1 MPLASGG
8 RLTRSAY
15 GGGWT
20 GPPGWAPPGE
30 VIGLRLVA
38 GVAHVS
44 SVEVDDGVRQRGEQ
58 LAARLEERLAPGS
71 YDGHRRRA
79 VASAVLELLHED
91 DAVLRQ
97 PAPPLQRL
105 SPAPPPDTDDYGRAG
120 AFDTRTLHVELS
132 PQVYAALIEAA
143 GGAGVPVDTWVADE
157 LARLH
162 AWPRRPWPDRYGG
175 FAEPWLDDEDEP
187 DRRSL
192 SLVRLDRPRC

>member
-1 MPLASGG
+1 
-8 RLTRSAY
+8 
-15 GGGWT
+15 
-20 GPPGWAPPGE
+20 
-30 VIGLRLVA
+30 
-38 GVAHVS
+38 
-44 SVEVDDGVRQRGEQ
+44 
-58 LAARLEERLAPGS
+58 LEERLAPGS

-175 FAEPWLDDEDEP
+175 V
-187 DRRSL
+187 RRA
-192 SLVRLDRPRC
+192 VAGRRGRARPEVVVARTTGPAPVLTGPPAS